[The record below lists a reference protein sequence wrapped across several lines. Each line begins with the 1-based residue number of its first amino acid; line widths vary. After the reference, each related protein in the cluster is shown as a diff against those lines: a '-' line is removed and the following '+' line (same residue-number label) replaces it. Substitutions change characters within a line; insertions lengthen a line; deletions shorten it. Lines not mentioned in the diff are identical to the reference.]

1 MKSRWFWVK
10 SSTRSVADM
19 MSSLRGRCLCGR
31 QSGDSGSARRQC
43 IWSYAPLSSV
53 VTYNQPAKAFL
64 RLPLGEM
71 KPSHGESFCLG
82 SAGDTG

>member
-31 QSGDSGSARRQC
+31 QFGDSGTAQTVPVELWAARPRGY
-43 IWSYAPLSSV
+43 I
-53 VTYNQPAKAFL
+53 
-64 RLPLGEM
+64 
-71 KPSHGESFCLG
+71 
-82 SAGDTG
+82 